1 MKAFVNSELEYYT
14 FLVFLVILA
23 ILLFLLTTI
32 ATNLCCGICAHAYC
46 FQNDSLFE
54 IYNRQLCRHQK
65 HQQQRQ
71 QHLLAGDR
79 LEKVEKFEFKQR
91 CDSPSLPVTNYYG
104 ILCSDINEVIA
115 YDRGNHDLDECRRK
129 STFGSFKKDYCDI
142 YSSLGKLDKSE

>member
-54 IYNRQLCRHQK
+54 IYNRQLCRNQK
-65 HQQQRQ
+65 HQQQQ
-71 QHLLAGDR
+71 LLTGDR
-79 LEKVEKFEFKQR
+79 LEKADIFEFKQR
-91 CDSPSLPVTNYYG
+91 RDSHSLPVTNYYG

-115 YDRGNHDLDECRRK
+115 YDRGNDDLDECKRK

-142 YSSLGKLDKSE
+142 YSSLGKLDKGE